1 MAVSDDLLIIQQY
14 IFDAFGFDYIKPIQ
28 EIESAEYNACSFTL
42 NDLHVK
48 FRTAKITPTKTGQ
61 FVTLWKR
68 LATGIIAP
76 FEASDSIDLVII
88 SVRKENRFGQ
98 FVFPKSV
105 LCTQGILTVN
115 GKEGKRGFRVYP
127 PWDETTNKQA
137 IKTQNWQLNYFLDLS
152 NLLKIDVEKVKKMY
166 EAKSDF

>member
-1 MAVSDDLLIIQQY
+1 MAVSDDLSLIQQQV
-14 IFDAFGFDYIKPIQ
+14 FDTCGFTYTKPIQ

-68 LATGIIAP
+68 LNTGIIAP

-105 LCTQGILTVN
+105 LCAQGILTIN

-137 IKTQNWQLNYFLDLS
+137 IKTQAWQLNYFLDLS
-152 NLLKIDVEKVKKMY
+152 NHTSINIDK
-166 EAKSDF
+166 AKRLYGDK

>member
-1 MAVSDDLLIIQQY
+1 MTVSDNLLIIQQY
-14 IFDAFGFDYIKPIQ
+14 IFDACGFDYTKPIQ
-28 EIESAEYNACSFTL
+28 EIESAEYNAYSFTL

-105 LCTQGILTVN
+105 LCTQSILTVN
-115 GKEGKRGFRVYP
+115 DKEGKRGFRVYP

-137 IKTQNWQLNYFLDLS
+137 IKTQNWQLLYFLDS
-152 NLLKIDVEKVKKMY
+152 SDLLKIDVEKVKMIFGDK
-166 EAKSDF
+166 